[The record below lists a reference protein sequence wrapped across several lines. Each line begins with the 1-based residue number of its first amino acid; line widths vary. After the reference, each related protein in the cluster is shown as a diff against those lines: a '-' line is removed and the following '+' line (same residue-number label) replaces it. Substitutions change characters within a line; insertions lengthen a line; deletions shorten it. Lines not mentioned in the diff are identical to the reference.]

1 MTSPGGDNQTYVC
14 ALTPTGR
21 GAVAVVAVAGHRAVR
36 AVDGCFLA
44 KNGRPLDQQ
53 PLARIVYGHWG
64 SQDGEDLVVCR
75 PAVDLVEVHCHG
87 GAQSVDAV
95 VSQLVAAGCREVS
108 WQQWVTRQQDCPLAC
123 EAQLALAEAASTRT
137 ALILLDQFYG
147 ALRREVESILAAIQA
162 GEIAAANVRLEILL
176 ARVSWGLHLTKPWQV
191 VIAGRPNVGKSSLI
205 NALVGYRRA
214 IVFDQ
219 PGTTRDVVATNT
231 VIDGWPVQ
239 LSDTAGLHATT
250 DTLEAAGIQQA
261 RAQLARSDLMV
272 WVEDATTRD
281 FTLNT
286 PEVLNQRAP
295 ELNLELPTQL
305 LLVINKIDLTGPMT
319 PANPL
324 TTSALTGQGI
334 EQLLTAIVKQLVPA
348 APAPGAAVPF
358 TIRQINLLKVAREA
372 IKRGDI
378 KSVTDTL
385 DEVLAD
391 EAQSVRSL
399 DASISHWR

>member
-1 MTSPGGDNQTYVC
+1 MTCPDGDDQMCVC
-14 ALTPTGR
+14 VLTPTGR
-21 GAVAVVAVAGHRAVR
+21 GAVAVVAVAGHRAVS

-87 GAQSVDAV
+87 GAQSIDAV

-108 WQQWVTRQQDCPLAC
+108 WQQWITRQQDCPLAC
-123 EAQLALAEAASTRT
+123 EAQLALAEATSTRT
-137 ALILLDQFYG
+137 ALILLDQFHG
-147 ALRREVESILAAIQA
+147 ALRREVESILAAFQT
-162 GEIAAANVRLEILL
+162 GKIAAANVRLEMLL
-176 ARVSWGLHLTKPWQV
+176 ARVSCGMHLTKPWQV

-250 DTLEAAGIQQA
+250 NTLEAAGIQQA

-272 WVEDATTRD
+272 WVEDATTKD
-281 FTLNT
+281 LTLDT
-286 PEVLNQRAP
+286 PEVLKQRAS
-295 ELNLELPTQL
+295 EMTLELPTQQ
-305 LLVINKIDLTGPMT
+305 LLVINKIDLAGSRT

-334 EQLLTAIVKQLVPA
+334 EQLLSAIVKQLVPE

-358 TIRQINLLKVAREA
+358 TTWQAKSLQAAKVACNQ
-372 IKRGDI
+372 GDR
-378 KSVTDTL
+378 DRAAHAL
-385 DEVLAD
+385 HELLAG
-391 EAQSVRSL
+391 AVFQ
-399 DASISHWR
+399 